1 MLRVSA
7 ASIERVESVCRE
19 EVSAQQLR
27 DDLLSML
34 VAGHETTASALTW
47 TMKLLAE
54 NPEKLSIVRPEI
66 PETPDIRSNG
76 VLSERH
82 PDYSY
87 GVTSQSGC
95 ESLMEP

>member
-1 MLRVSA
+1 MGQSA
-7 ASIERVESVCRE
+7 VAGCRE

-54 NPEKLSIVRPEI
+54 NPEKLSIVR
-66 PETPDIRSNG
+66 S
-76 VLSERH
+76 
-82 PDYSY
+82 
-87 GVTSQSGC
+87 
-95 ESLMEP
+95 

>member
-1 MLRVSA
+1 MGG
-7 ASIERVESVCRE
+7 CRE

-54 NPEKLSIVRPEI
+54 NSEKLAKVRLSLCHTGPI
-66 PETPDIRSNG
+66 PFNPTHHEECT
-76 VLSERH
+76 
-82 PDYSY
+82 
-87 GVTSQSGC
+87 
-95 ESLMEP
+95 